1 MTIEIKELTKRYKD
15 HVAVDNLSLNIEKGE
30 FFCITWSKCCGQD
43 NNHKNAM
50 RTCCTYK
57 W

>member
-30 FFCITWSKCCGQD
+30 FFLHYLVKMLRARQQP
-43 NNHKNAM
+43 
-50 RTCCTYK
+50 
-57 W
+57 